1 MTQSIPISS
10 IILNNENIQKYND
23 KLKAK
28 EERQE
33 RTAVQSKSLYLRN
46 YIQITL
52 LNIKK
57 TCLNNCLNTSKWE
70 KRIIQHNQL
79 RIIPSI

>member
-10 IILNNENIQKYND
+10 IILNNENIQKFNN

-52 LNIKK
+52 LNIK
-57 TCLNNCLNTSKWE
+57 N
-70 KRIIQHNQL
+70 
-79 RIIPSI
+79 IP

>member
-10 IILNNENIQKYND
+10 IILNNENIQKFNN

-33 RTAVQSKSLYLRN
+33 RTAALSKSLYLRN

-52 LNIKK
+52 LNIK
-57 TCLNNCLNTSKWE
+57 N
-70 KRIIQHNQL
+70 
-79 RIIPSI
+79 IP